1 MNTAKPSFFTL
12 LNAESALLEVKFHAK
27 KLLKSCLAND
37 PESLAKVGAY
47 CKKVGIEPSELQLKH
62 CQLLLSRQIGFNDF
76 NHCQRVLTASTSDK
90 MSNDNFDEGLGEKLC
105 LDLGGLFHFRRC
117 DTLLNHW
124 FTDLTEAQAFSA
136 TDPKLLLL
144 PFKRQFFVVNR
155 DDYLGL
161 LEIQGLTA
169 EPPSNNEAF
178 YAQLALELVKYKLKA
193 V

>member
-1 MNTAKPSFFTL
+1 
-12 LNAESALLEVKFHAK
+12 
-27 KLLKSCLAND
+27 
-37 PESLAKVGAY
+37 
-47 CKKVGIEPSELQLKH
+47 
-62 CQLLLSRQIGFNDF
+62 
-76 NHCQRVLTASTSDK
+76 
-90 MSNDNFDEGLGEKLC
+90 MSNDNFVEDLSEDLC
-105 LDLGGLFHFRRC
+105 LDLGGVFHFRRC

-169 EPPSNNEAF
+169 ANAPSNTEAF

-193 V
+193 I